1 MSCCSV
7 NLSKFENTWIKIK
20 CCQNCCQSQSKV
32 LSKTQSVSGLMNTQ
46 NFKSAVIFKNCTQN
60 TKNSLNSLIVC
71 PTEKIFLDVNIMTNT
86 KITYSQQGD
95 YLLPDLKLPQQS
107 KCEIGVFGLRHKNY
121 LLRYHKIRYYNLLT
135 SGKLV
140 EYLSDID
147 NQANELFTTLIKQL
161 SEKEN
166 VTEQLKAENQAEW
179 IRRMNSIRNRALEIV
194 NKELIYK

>member
-1 MSCCSV
+1 
-7 NLSKFENTWIKIK
+7 
-20 CCQNCCQSQSKV
+20 
-32 LSKTQSVSGLMNTQ
+32 MNTQ

-71 PTEKIFLDVNIMTNT
+71 PTEKIFLEVNIMTNT

-147 NQANELFTTLIKQL
+147 NQANELFTTLINQL
-161 SEKEN
+161 SEKEK
-166 VTEQLKAENQAEW
+166 VTEKFKAADQVEW
-179 IRRMNSIRNRALEIV
+179 VRRMNNIRSRVLEVV
-194 NKELIYK
+194 NKEIIYI

>member
-1 MSCCSV
+1 
-7 NLSKFENTWIKIK
+7 
-20 CCQNCCQSQSKV
+20 
-32 LSKTQSVSGLMNTQ
+32 
-46 NFKSAVIFKNCTQN
+46 
-60 TKNSLNSLIVC
+60 
-71 PTEKIFLDVNIMTNT
+71 MTNT

-147 NQANELFTTLIKQL
+147 NQANKLFTTLIKQL
-161 SEKEN
+161 SEKEKCDR
-166 VTEQLKAENQAEW
+166 TAK
-179 IRRMNSIRNRALEIV
+179 S
-194 NKELIYK
+194 

>member
-1 MSCCSV
+1 
-7 NLSKFENTWIKIK
+7 
-20 CCQNCCQSQSKV
+20 
-32 LSKTQSVSGLMNTQ
+32 
-46 NFKSAVIFKNCTQN
+46 
-60 TKNSLNSLIVC
+60 
-71 PTEKIFLDVNIMTNT
+71 MTNT
-86 KITYSQQGD
+86 KITCTQQGD
-95 YLLPDLKLPQQS
+95 YLLPDLRLPKQP

-147 NQANELFTTLIKQL
+147 NQANELFATLVKQL

-166 VTEQLKAENQAEW
+166 VTEQLKTENQTEW

-194 NKELIYK
+194 NDELIYK